1 MSKRK
6 WVAAKLF
13 AVLGGAGL
21 ATCICL
27 SRASALTIVPPFSA
41 SNYVNRYICEV
52 SSDENFYTGVMS
64 LYPNGAGAYTA
75 GTLNAPISP
84 FGAGL
89 FNPANPPVDNTCS
102 YSLILPE
109 SSYVVSANGLTVE
122 VLSWKAAGGNN
133 AACPVSP
140 GSFVMSNEV
149 VLRANLNTAGAVQRL
164 QLTSGNLLNQ
174 GITFDNP
181 GEGQCFK

>member
-52 SSDENFYTGVMS
+52 SSDENFFTGVMS

-75 GTLNAPISP
+75 GTLNAPLSP
-84 FGAGL
+84 FGVAL
-89 FNPANPPVDNTCS
+89 FNPANPPQANTCS
-102 YSLILPE
+102 YSLILPG
-109 SSYVVSANGLTVE
+109 SSYTVSANGLTVE
-122 VLSWKAAGGNN
+122 VLSWKAVAGNN
-133 AACPVSP
+133 LNCPV
-140 GSFVMSNEV
+140 SFVMSNEL
-149 VLRANLNTAGAVQRL
+149 VLRANVNAAGAVQRL

-174 GITFDNP
+174 GLTIDDP